1 LSAARL
7 RWAEID
13 LGALAHNVVQLRAT
27 LRPGTGMIAVV
38 KANAYGHGAVDIG
51 RAATAAGADWLA
63 VATFDEAAEL
73 RTAGI
78 EAPVLVMGPVAP
90 GGEPEAVA
98 LDLRLCVYE
107 RESLDRL
114 AAAAAASGRHVRLH
128 LKVDT
133 GMARLGC
140 SPDEALLL
148 ARRIEEDPLLE
159 LEGLWTHFAEADD
172 AGSSRTQQQLQA
184 YLAVLSELASA
195 GISPPILHC
204 ANSAAALLF
213 PSTHMI
219 LVRVGLPLYGYRS
232 SPGIDPGLDLRPVLA
247 WKGRVVALR
256 DLAPGDR
263 VGYGGTFTA
272 SRPTRLA
279 TISMGYADGFSRA
292 LGGRA
297 TVLVAGSRAPVVGR
311 VSMDYVTV
319 DVTGIAEVDLGRE
332 VVFIGDDGGEAV
344 DADDLARLLGTI
356 SWEILTM
363 IGPRVERVVV
373 GEGSAPVSPSV
384 SEKQLAV

>member
-1 LSAARL
+1 
-7 RWAEID
+7 
-13 LGALAHNVVQLRAT
+13 
-27 LRPGTGMIAVV
+27 
-38 KANAYGHGAVDIG
+38 
-51 RAATAAGADWLA
+51 
-63 VATFDEAAEL
+63 
-73 RTAGI
+73 
-78 EAPVLVMGPVAP
+78 
-90 GGEPEAVA
+90 
-98 LDLRLCVYE
+98 
-107 RESLDRL
+107 
-114 AAAAAASGRHVRLH
+114 
-128 LKVDT
+128 
-133 GMARLGC
+133 
-140 SPDEALLL
+140 LL
-148 ARRIEEDPLLE
+148 ARRVAEDPLLE

-184 YLAVLSELASA
+184 YLAVVSELASA

-213 PSTHMI
+213 PSTNMI

-232 SPGIDPGLDLRPVLA
+232 SPAIDPGLDLRPVLA

-272 SRPTRLA
+272 SRSTRLA
-279 TISMGYADGFSRA
+279 TVSMGYADGFSRA
-292 LGGRA
+292 LGDRA

-311 VSMDYVTV
+311 VSMDYVTI

-332 VVFIGDDGGEAV
+332 VVFIGHDGGEAV